1 MKKKLIFT
9 GVSGG
14 LFLLLIVL
22 LKTFDVAAIGP
33 MGTEI
38 GFSALNGSVH
48 DALPMNL
55 FWYDLSEIFGTLA
68 LCVCGVFG
76 ALGAV
81 QLVKGRSLLKVDRH
95 ILALGVFYVV
105 VIGCYVLFELIVI
118 NYRPVIMPGVEGVE
132 ASFPSSHTMLSCCAM
147 GSTVMVLKRFLSNRA
162 VCMGLQAGCVLVAAV
177 TVAARLMSGVHWFT
191 DIIGGVLLSC
201 VLLGLF
207 AFGLEVLAVY
217 TEKRGAHE

>member
-1 MKKKLIFT
+1 M
-9 GVSGG
+9 
-14 LFLLLIVL
+14 L

-33 MGTEI
+33 MGTEV

-55 FWYDLSEIFGTLA
+55 FWYDLSEIFGTLS
-68 LCVCGVFG
+68 LGVCAVFG
-76 ALGAV
+76 GLGAV
-81 QLVKGRSLLKVDRH
+81 QLVKGKSLMKVNRF
-95 ILALGVFYVV
+95 ILALGAFYVV
-105 VIGCYVLFELIVI
+105 VIGCYVLFEIIVV

-132 ASFPSSHTMLSCCAM
+132 ASFPSSHTMLTCCAM
-147 GSTVMVLKRFLSNRA
+147 GSAAMVMKRFLSNPA
-162 VCMGLQAGCVLVAAV
+162 VCMGLQAGCVLLAAV
-177 TVAARLMSGVHWFT
+177 TVAARLMSGVHWLT

>member
-1 MKKKLIFT
+1 MQKKVIFT

-14 LFLLLIVL
+14 LFVLLIVL

-33 MGTEI
+33 MGTEV
-38 GFSALNGSVH
+38 GFATLNGSVH

-55 FWYDLSEIFGTLA
+55 FWYDLSEIFGTLS
-68 LCVCGVFG
+68 LCVAAAFG
-76 ALGAV
+76 AMGAM
-81 QLVKGRSLLKVDRH
+81 QLVKGKSLKSVNRY

-105 VIGCYVLFELIVI
+105 VIGCYVLFEIIVI

-132 ASFPSSHTMLSCCAM
+132 ASFPSSHTMLTCCVLGSAAM
-147 GSTVMVLKRFLSNRA
+147 VMKRFVPAPAER
-162 VCMGLQAGCVLVAAV
+162 MGLQAGCVLVAAV
-177 TVAARLMSGVHWFT
+177 TVAARMMSGVHWLT

-207 AFGLEVLAVY
+207 ALGLEVLGIY